1 MNTPGMKPTGGGFP
15 EGVLSEYA
23 EELGLVDALASEKN
37 HDHWCLSG
45 VHQGFALWEYRG
57 DRGRLVKA
65 LQWQEYLKEK
75 SCPGILT
82 VVKTK
87 EQDNFLPRGEVCYY
101 LTEWPVGT
109 PLDVKKSDTLPRL
122 AEVLAAVHHYGSLF
136 NDENHS
142 DSNSNDNSAGDSN
155 SNSNSNAKKKHDHN
169 IEENVVF
176 SWIAARQERLTE
188 LLQVFHYLLEKGP
201 LNDFERLY
209 VENFLDIQQRGQ
221 EALEKMALAGAD
233 SKSLP
238 HAVLLGNLSADNFW
252 QTEKGIYLLKT
263 TGWRRGPVVSDLG
276 LLLKMY
282 LPLYQWD
289 WEIARETI
297 TQYQA
302 HLPLVPG
309 EKNYLL
315 GLLTFP
321 GRFLLYARRFFSGG
335 DNSRLLT
342 EKLKKFLNELSWQEQ
357 CLVNLEQWLWGEGGA
372 KDEAEKG
379 S

>member
-1 MNTPGMKPTGGGFP
+1 MDTPEMKPIRARFP
-15 EGVLSEYA
+15 EGVLPEYA
-23 EELGLVDALASEKN
+23 EELGLVEAGASKKEE
-37 HDHWCLSG
+37 DHWCLPG
-45 VHQGFALWEYRG
+45 AHQGFALWEYRG
-57 DRGRLVKA
+57 DKERLLKA
-65 LQWQEYLKEK
+65 LRWQEYLKEK
-75 SCPGILT
+75 GCPGILT

-87 EQDNFLPRGEVCYY
+87 EQHSFLQEGKASYY
-101 LTEWPVGT
+101 LTEWPAGT
-109 PLDVKKSDTLPRL
+109 PLDVKKAGTLPEL
-122 AEVLAAVHHYGSLF
+122 AKLLAAVHHYGSLF
-136 NDENHS
+136 NDKNYS
-142 DSNSNDNSAGDSN
+142 DSNSSAEE
-155 SNSNSNAKKKHDHN
+155 KHDYVN
-169 IEENVVF
+169 GENAAF

-221 EALEKMALAGAD
+221 EALEKMALAGAN
-233 SKSLP
+233 SQSLP
-238 HAVLLGNLSADNFW
+238 QAVLVGNLSANNFW
-252 QTEKGIYLLKT
+252 QNEEGKFLLRT
-263 TGWRRGPVVSDLG
+263 TGWRSGPAVSDLG

-302 HLPLVPG
+302 QLPLAQN
-309 EKNYLL
+309 EKYYLL

-321 GRFLLYARRFFSGG
+321 GRFLLYARQYFSGE
-335 DNSRLLT
+335 DNSGLLT
-342 EKLKKFLNELSWQEQ
+342 EKLKKFLYECFWQER
-357 CLVNLEQWLWGEGGA
+357 CFVNLEQWLWGEGGA